1 MNVDSEA
8 AAVSGL
14 SYFFA
19 AAAASAD
26 AAETADAVV
35 DAAEMTVVS
44 GLSYF
49 FAAVAVS
56 AEAVAASHSICGNT
70 FHGIPAFYRLFIFTV
85 GISYI

>member
-8 AAVSGL
+8 TAVSGL

-19 AAAASAD
+19 AAAVSAD
-26 AAETADAVV
+26 AAETAVV

-49 FAAVAVS
+49 SAAVAVS
-56 AEAVAASHSICGNT
+56 AEAAASHSIFGNT
-70 FHGIPAFYRLFIFTV
+70 FHGIPVFLV
-85 GISYI
+85 CS